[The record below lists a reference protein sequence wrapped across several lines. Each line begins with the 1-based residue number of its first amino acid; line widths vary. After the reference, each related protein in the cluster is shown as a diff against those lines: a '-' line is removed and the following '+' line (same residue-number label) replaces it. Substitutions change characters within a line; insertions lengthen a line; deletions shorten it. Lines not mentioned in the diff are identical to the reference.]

1 MRLLAPVIVGLVF
14 SAGCSDG
21 GHDDDV
27 VDCATETRDDNFVI
41 GLEKA
46 GERAKLGF
54 KLINMIP
61 APPAPDDNIWV
72 IQINS
77 MAGGNVGA
85 PLPGATMSVTP
96 FMPDHGHPA
105 GKSVTV
111 EPQTEAGQ
119 YKLSPVNT
127 WMPGLWETTINVDGV
142 DGDKVVLRVC
152 IPS

>member
-1 MRLLAPVIVGLVF
+1 MRLLVPVILGLVF
-14 SAGCSDG
+14 SVGCADD

-27 VDCATETRDDNFVI
+27 VDCAKETRDDNFVI

-46 GERAKLGF
+46 GERGKLDF
-54 KLINMIP
+54 KLINMTP
-61 APPAPDDNIWV
+61 APPTPGDNTWV
-72 IQINS
+72 VQINS
-77 MAGGNVGA
+77 MAGGSVGA

-96 FMPDHGHPA
+96 FMPDHGHAA
-105 GKSVTV
+105 GKSVVV

-142 DGDKVVLRVC
+142 DGDKVVLKVC